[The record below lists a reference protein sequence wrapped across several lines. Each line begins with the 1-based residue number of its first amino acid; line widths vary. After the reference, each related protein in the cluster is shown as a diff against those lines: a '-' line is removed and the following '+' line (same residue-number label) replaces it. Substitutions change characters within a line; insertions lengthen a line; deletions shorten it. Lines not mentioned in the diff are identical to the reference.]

1 MEIVLTLA
9 ATYIH
14 HNVDSAVRGKYALVT
29 VRNFY
34 LLLGGM
40 GLLAFMIGFFDYCV
54 KRLGTARVWR
64 LLGVVAVVEAGVLV
78 VREGHNEMRPHHPHV
93 RPSTRIQFSCVSFRS
108 SPSSYPARL
117 QRRDEIRQLRTHHPL
132 HPAPALH
139 HNPSQA
145 QPASRQARSTR

>member
-1 MEIVLTLA
+1 MPERSSQPSRIARLSQLLALLATAGLAVLTFFSLMEIVLTLA

-64 LLGVVAVVEAGVLV
+64 LLGLVAVVEAGVLV
-78 VREGHNEMRPHHPHV
+78 VERVIMR
-93 RPSTRIQFSCVSFRS
+93 
-108 SPSSYPARL
+108 
-117 QRRDEIRQLRTHHPL
+117 
-132 HPAPALH
+132 
-139 HNPSQA
+139 
-145 QPASRQARSTR
+145 